1 MGNLVTVLEK
11 LIVKGRSVFRMFD
24 AAETATAGV
33 PDGTLRL
40 YQDGTNS
47 FIQIYSLATG
57 TWDTLSPD
65 AVAAALYAPIGAD
78 YLVGSANASLTGEIA
93 VGTTPGG
100 ELGGTW
106 ASPTVDATH
115 SGSAHVTAH
124 SGLSGIGTN
133 DHHNEAHT
141 VASHSDTSA
150 TGSELNTLT
159 DGSNA
164 DSLHLHSGGMGTLVH
179 SSDTET
185 GPLTSSSNADALV
198 ISGLSIPAD
207 HSILIEYNVR
217 SDNPA
222 GASRTVYHGLELNA
236 TEVLAPSTNQVGGA
250 TNPSTEGAGAV
261 RWRIPPRATNYDAGA
276 VVEFSWVGSDGVSPI
291 QPLLR
296 NGNYSANS
304 PVATITSVTLRYYC
318 ASAGGDEADFYLSNI
333 RVWELPD

>member
-24 AAETATAGV
+24 AAETATGGV

-78 YLVGSANASLTGEIA
+78 YLVGSAHASLTGEIA

-141 VASHSDTSA
+141 VASHSDTTA
-150 TGSELNTLT
+150 TGSELDTLT

-164 DSLHLHSGGMGTLVH
+164 DSLHSHTGGMGTLVH
-179 SSDTET
+179 SDNT
-185 GPLTSSSNADALV
+185 GGSTSSGTESDIV
-198 ISGLSIPAD
+198 DITGLSIPAL
-207 HSILIEYNVR
+207 HSIRIELGVR
-217 SDNPA
+217 IDNNDGGSRD
-222 GASRTVYHGLELNA
+222 GAIGLHLNGGSVMTSRQVVSASASTDTSGSVILE
-236 TEVLAPSTNQVGGA
+236 
-250 TNPSTEGAGAV
+250 
-261 RWRIPPRATNYDAGA
+261 IPPRATNYTRGGIGRAGYWIGTSVA
-276 VVEFSWVGSDGVSPI
+276 SREFAISSGGSFPTG
-291 QPLLR
+291 
-296 NGNYSANS
+296 A
-304 PVATITSVTLRYYC
+304 ITSITIRGNKVSGTDVTIHV
-318 ASAGGDEADFYLSNI
+318 NHI